1 VNCRNTGCS
10 TDLHKKTWTK
20 TTSRPTQRCGRQWCK
35 IATAPSLS
43 VTSTRVVTNHWR
55 SLTQVCSLGR
65 GGMER
70 ESSSHGHGGSL
81 RHSLRTV
88 QISARSGQIRWE
100 NSLVKRDT
108 GRVTDLI
115 WMQITHGCKSLKG
128 CLIGSNLWRTGTVCI
143 PFNKTVFCFDRWPI
157 CNG

>member
-1 VNCRNTGCS
+1 MNCRNTGCS

-100 NSLVKRDT
+100 KSLVKRDP
-108 GRVTDLI
+108 GRVKPCIPVTDLI

-128 CLIGSNLWRTGTVCI
+128 CLIGSTGTARHCL
-143 PFNKTVFCFDRWPI
+143 PRS
-157 CNG
+157 